1 MLTIDDL
8 ARFLQQDLTD
18 YEAEAQAA
26 VDQAIGVVEAH
37 CKRRFAQVVDDERT
51 MRWRA
56 RIILPDPPVSDIA
69 SIKVDGVDSPYEID
83 ASGNV
88 WLGRSGSQVVIT
100 YTHGFASV
108 PESVRL
114 VAVRLASRIFKNPMG
129 RVSYS
134 AEGQNYSAA
143 VDVSPRILTGDE
155 MAMLRRFRLNVGQ

>member
-1 MLTIDDL
+1 MLTVDDL

-18 YEAEAQAA
+18 YEAEAQDA
-26 VDQAIGVVEAH
+26 VDQAVSTVEEH

-56 RIILPDPPVSDIA
+56 RIILPDPPVGEIS
-69 SIKVDGVDSPYEID
+69 SVTVDGQAASYDID
-83 ASGNV
+83 LSGNL
-88 WLGRSGSQVVIT
+88 WLGRSGKQVTIV
-100 YTHGFASV
+100 YTHGYETIPAA
-108 PESVRL
+108 VRL

-134 AEGQNYSAA
+134 ADGQSNSSA

-155 MAMLRRFRLNVGQ
+155 MATLRKFKLHQGQ